1 MMTMQNKAAEREE
14 IEALLPWHAAGT
26 LSRREAHKVEQALAE
41 DADLATQYATVQQ
54 DLVETIGLNESL
66 GAPSARAMQKL
77 MADIEADTATARR
90 TQKSF
95 NLGAWLSDKLSSFSP
110 RTLAWSATAAALAIV
125 LQGGLLAGMFVNERQ
140 GSNFL
145 TMSAPVEH
153 VVKEGTYAMISFAP
167 QATAGEITK
176 LLETYKIAVVEGPA
190 GGVYKVRL
198 AVTSLPKEEVAKVL
212 KRLQDESSVRFV
224 GPTSAE

>member
-1 MMTMQNKAAEREE
+1 MTMIKNKAAEREE
-14 IEALLPWHAAGT
+14 IEGLLPWHAAGT
-26 LSRREAHKVEQALAE
+26 LSRREAQKVEQALAE
-41 DADLATQYATVQQ
+41 DADLATQYATIQQ

-77 MADIEADTATARR
+77 MADIEADVSTARR
-90 TQKSF
+90 ARKSF
-95 NLGAWLSDKLSSFSP
+95 NFGAWLSDKVSSFSP
-110 RTLAWSATAAALAIV
+110 RTLAWSATAAALAVV
-125 LQGGLLAGMFVNERQ
+125 LQGGLLAGMFVSERQ
-140 GSNFL
+140 GGNFL
-145 TMSAPVEH
+145 TMSAPVEQ

-176 LLETYKIAVVEGPA
+176 LLETYKISVVEGPA

-212 KRLQDESSVRFV
+212 KRLQDENSVRFV
-224 GPTSAE
+224 GPTAAE